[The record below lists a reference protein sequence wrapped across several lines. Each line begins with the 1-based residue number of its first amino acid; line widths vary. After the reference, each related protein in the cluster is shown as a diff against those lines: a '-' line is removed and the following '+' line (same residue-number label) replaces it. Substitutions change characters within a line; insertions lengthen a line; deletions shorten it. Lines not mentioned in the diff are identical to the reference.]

1 MKKNNNIKIIEWE
14 NKYGF
19 DIYLYKYRFDIYLY
33 KYIDRKI
40 SISYGEFKS
49 IKKLVK
55 ELNKST
61 S

>member
-19 DIYLYKYRFDIYLY
+19 DIYLYKYTH
-33 KYIDRKI
+33 RKI

-61 S
+61 L